1 MLDVRQQLGSYL
13 LGYTTATESTSTRY
27 AFHQWSLWQWAL
39 LSSTAP
45 CGAKGIRKNTAQL
58 ITRLR
63 TMARSFSVASRSAA
77 SRRHSDIFNNT
88 KSHQRH
94 PQNRQ
99 VNKQVKDQAITTT
112 SHEARE
118 RTSLVSNAHGI
129 CLEKQVLGYI
139 QVHQWHPSSGQIISQ
154 SANHPHHEQNRFAS
168 DPEDI
173 HPIVCQEP
181 YRTSRKKHLGTD
193 RKQGKKSCT
202 HCTRS
207 SRNRRCNDVC
217 VDKSTMLISS
227 GGTRCCGSRPGGCCR
242 RQGVLML
249 GAS

>member
-1 MLDVRQQLGSYL
+1 MKLVALEFVL
-13 LGYTTATESTSTRY
+13 LGGTTRREGHAEQYNSAHHSVMHVDQVVLFGIMSATS
-27 AFHQWSLWQWAL
+27 
-39 LSSTAP
+39 
-45 CGAKGIRKNTAQL
+45 I
-58 ITRLR
+58 
-63 TMARSFSVASRSAA
+63 
-77 SRRHSDIFNNT
+77 RHSHIFNNT
-88 KSHQRH
+88 KLHQRH
-94 PQNRQ
+94 SRYRQVNRQ
-99 VNKQVKDQAITTT
+99 VKDRAITTT

-118 RTSLVSNAHGI
+118 ETSLVSNAHGI

-139 QVHQWHPSSGQIISQ
+139 QAHQWHPSSGQIISQ

-193 RKQGKKSCT
+193 RIQGKKSCT

-227 GGTRCCGSRPGGCCR
+227 GGTRCCGSRPGCC
-242 RQGVLML
+242 
-249 GAS
+249 